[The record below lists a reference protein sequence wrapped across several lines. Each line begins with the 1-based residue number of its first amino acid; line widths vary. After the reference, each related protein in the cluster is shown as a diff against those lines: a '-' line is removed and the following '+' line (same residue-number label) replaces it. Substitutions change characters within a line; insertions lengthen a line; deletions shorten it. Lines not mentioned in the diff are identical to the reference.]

1 MITKTKTRKAKI
13 RLDQTPRS
21 ICVHCGEEAA
31 RAVQLPQAYQQGND
45 LILIENV
52 PMKLCES
59 CGQSYL
65 EGVTLDE
72 ISKVLQAPAQYTESQ
87 MVKVAR
93 LP

>member
-1 MITKTKTRKAKI
+1 
-13 RLDQTPRS
+13 
-21 ICVHCGEEAA
+21 
-31 RAVQLPQAYQQGND
+31 
-45 LILIENV
+45 
-52 PMKLCES
+52 MKLCES

-72 ISKVLQAPAQYTESQ
+72 ISKVLKAPAQHTKPQ

>member
-1 MITKTKTRKAKI
+1 MITKTKTRKTKT

-31 RAVQLPQAYQQGND
+31 RAVTLPQAYRQGKD

-52 PMKLCES
+52 PMRLCES

-72 ISKVLQAPAQYTESQ
+72 ISKVLKAPAQHTEPQ

>member
-1 MITKTKTRKAKI
+1 MITKTKTHKPKQ

-31 RAVQLPQAYQQGND
+31 RAVTLPQAYQQGGD

-72 ISKVLQAPAQYTESQ
+72 ISRVLQAPAQYTEPQ
-87 MVKVAR
+87 LVKVAR